1 MSNGFCASS
10 AWQRAISASRLATCA
25 LSAPTSAVVKVGSS
39 VASTSPCLTT
49 CPSCTSSDL
58 MIDWSSAPSTTVG
71 SIVTI
76 CPAVEVMTR
85 STRIVTVISARH
97 KNNPASMGS
106 VIRAWTGSGP
116 ERISA
121 VSDWKMRTSR
131 SAPGLGA
138 ARRAERNNFMRR
150 PGQEVL
156 VLLVPK
162 IAVDV
167 AALDQRCVRTDV
179 VDPPAFEHE
188 DRIGRDQRGQPVR
201 NDDQRAALGDAH
213 QIGVDDRL
221 ALGVERARR
230 LVEDQDPRV
239 GDQRAGDRQPL
250 PLTARQIGRAFVDEG
265 VVAALQPLDEFLG
278 PGEPGRHDDL
288 VKAGIRLAR
297 GDRVA
302 DRAAEQKIL
311 LHHDAKTAAQMID
324 VVLPQIGA
332 VDLDQTLVIAVEQ
345 LQQPGHRGLAGAAAP
360 HD

>member
-76 CPAVEVMTR
+76 TPAVEVMTR
-85 STRIVTVISARH
+85 STRIVNTTSPILRNIAA
-97 KNNPASMGS
+97 NTNS
-106 VIRAWTGSGP
+106 VVRAWTGSGP

-121 VSDWKMRTSR
+121 VSDWKMRTAR

-138 ARRAERNNFMRR
+138 ARRTERNNVMRR
-150 PGQEVL
+150 PGEEVL

-167 AALDQRCVRTDV
+167 AALDQRAVRTDV

-239 GDQRAGDRQPL
+239 GDQRAGDRQTLPL
-250 PLTARQIGRAFVDEG
+250 PARQVGRPLVDEG
-265 VVAALQPLDEFLG
+265 VVTALQTLDEFLG
-278 PGEPGRHDDL
+278 AGEPRRHHDL
-288 VKAGIRLAR
+288 VEAGIRFAG

-302 DRAAEQKIL
+302 
-311 LHHDAKTAAQMID
+311 
-324 VVLPQIGA
+324 
-332 VDLDQTLVIAVEQ
+332 
-345 LQQPGHRGLAGAAAP
+345 
-360 HD
+360 